1 MLDYGLILDAM
12 LQVID
17 LGEDEIIFPAVYK
30 SKRLEIDTVILTNDF
45 LTDNKVREKKSKIL
59 YAKMLLNWFA
69 GVMERINSVFLAIIK
84 NFN

>member
-1 MLDYGLILDAM
+1 MLDYGLILDAV

-17 LGEDEIIFPAVYK
+17 LGDEINFPAAYK
-30 SKRLEIDTVILTNDF
+30 SKRLEFDIVILTNDF
-45 LTDNKVREKKSKIL
+45 LTDNKVRERKSRTL

-69 GVMERINSVFLAIIK
+69 GVMERIDSVFLAIIK